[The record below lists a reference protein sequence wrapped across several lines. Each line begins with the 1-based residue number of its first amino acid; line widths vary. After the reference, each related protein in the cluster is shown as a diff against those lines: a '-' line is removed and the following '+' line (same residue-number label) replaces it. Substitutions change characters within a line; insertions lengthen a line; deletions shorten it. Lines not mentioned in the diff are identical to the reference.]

1 MRYLAAFLLS
11 LILFSWSMLAFGA
24 ADSGV
29 DIDAMAQSL
38 NQLIAVALPYL
49 PESCGGWVTMAVTI
63 GAVFAAVVP
72 RPKDNA
78 NIVWRVVYAIMN
90 ALGCNVARAKNA
102 SAVSGAASMLKN
114 LKKK

>member
-38 NQLIAVALPYL
+38 NQLIAVVMPYL
-49 PESCGGWVTMAVTI
+49 PESWAGWVSTAI
-63 GAVFAAVVP
+63 AAGAVFAAIVP
-72 RPKDNA
+72 KPKDNA
-78 NIVWRVVYAIMN
+78 NVVWRFVYAVMN